1 MEVGKWDQRG
11 EEAQQVPY
19 QTSHSVITLAQPTSE
34 LQGKLHP
41 RVVLDRGEGA
51 GALIPLYPSVTE
63 KQDVGGQSP
72 RCFQLF
78 SSPGDRQSGFQQPKK
93 LNVAKDG
100 LQNGKGI

>member
-63 KQDVGGQSP
+63 KQDVVSNPPGA
-72 RCFQLF
+72 
-78 SSPGDRQSGFQQPKK
+78 SSSSALRGT
-93 LNVAKDG
+93 
-100 LQNGKGI
+100 GKADSSSQRN